1 MTDDR
6 FLAGAAGAVR
16 PMRNRTLTVCTSTL
30 NERALELVAR
40 RLDER
45 VKAKGW
51 APVRARRGI

>member
-1 MTDDR
+1 M
-6 FLAGAAGAVR
+6 R
-16 PMRNRTLTVCTSTL
+16 PMRNRTLTERQTTRLLAAL